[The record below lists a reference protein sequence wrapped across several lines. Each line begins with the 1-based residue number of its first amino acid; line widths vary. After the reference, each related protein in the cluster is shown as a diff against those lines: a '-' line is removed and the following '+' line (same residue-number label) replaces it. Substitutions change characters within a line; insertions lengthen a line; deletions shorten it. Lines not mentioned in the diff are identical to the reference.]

1 MHFLQKG
8 LSVFI
13 ATQILIQNIQILKKK
28 RIKHQC
34 FKLISNYR
42 SSE

>member
-13 ATQILIQNIQILKKK
+13 ATQILIQILKKSA
-28 RIKHQC
+28 
-34 FKLISNYR
+34 LSISMFQADLQL
-42 SSE
+42 

>member
-13 ATQILIQNIQILKKK
+13 ATQILIQNIQILKKNA
-28 RIKHQC
+28 
-34 FKLISNYR
+34 LSISMFQADLQL
-42 SSE
+42 